1 MRIFILVIVILTI
14 LGILESKSIIPSTSF
29 GLLSTLSMFATFIK
43 SLNIHSY
50 YLIIPN
56 ITFTTSGILTT
67 LLILFVVGYVLERF
81 RTLEQNNTELVKRI
95 QKLKEAINMSRTN
108 VENEDN
114 KKDKEM
120 KEIAE
125 DIRKFLSKLA
135 ESVTVNP
142 SVPVRSK
149 KIRRVAAENV
159 AIDSSNTFVQT
170 EHVSITDEQSNRTHI
185 DEELNQGNQLS
196 EDTES
201 DNSSETEIDD
211 NVSKIDL
218 ARALIES
225 GEKDKAKEI
234 IMDIIKKGTSDE
246 AHEAK
251 ILNLQI
257 N

>member
-114 KKDKEM
+114 KKDNEM

>member
-1 MRIFILVIVILTI
+1 
-14 LGILESKSIIPSTSF
+14 
-29 GLLSTLSMFATFIK
+29 
-43 SLNIHSY
+43 
-50 YLIIPN
+50 
-56 ITFTTSGILTT
+56 
-67 LLILFVVGYVLERF
+67 
-81 RTLEQNNTELVKRI
+81 
-95 QKLKEAINMSRTN
+95 
-108 VENEDN
+108 
-114 KKDKEM
+114 M

-125 DIRKFLSKLA
+125 DIRTFLSKLA

-142 SVPVRSK
+142 SIPVRSK

-159 AIDSSNTFVQT
+159 AIDSSNTNDQP
-170 EHVSITDEQSNRTHI
+170 EDVSITDEQPNSIHI
-185 DEELNQGNQLS
+185 DEELNQGDQLS

-201 DNSSETEIDD
+201 DNSLETEIDD
-211 NVSKIDL
+211 NMSKIDL

-225 GEKDKAKEI
+225 GEKDRAREI

>member
-1 MRIFILVIVILTI
+1 MRHMQML
-14 LGILESKSIIPSTSF
+14 
-29 GLLSTLSMFATFIK
+29 
-43 SLNIHSY
+43 
-50 YLIIPN
+50 
-56 ITFTTSGILTT
+56 
-67 LLILFVVGYVLERF
+67 
-81 RTLEQNNTELVKRI
+81 RI
-95 QKLKEAINMSRTN
+95 
-108 VENEDN
+108 EDN
-114 KKDKEM
+114 KKDNEM

-125 DIRKFLSKLA
+125 DIRTFLSKLA

-142 SVPVRSK
+142 SIPVRSK

-159 AIDSSNTFVQT
+159 AIDSSNTIDQP
-170 EHVSITDEQSNRTHI
+170 EDVSITDEQSNSIHI
-185 DEELNQGNQLS
+185 DEELNQGDQLS

-211 NVSKIDL
+211 NMSKIDL

-225 GEKDKAKEI
+225 GEKDRAKEI

>member
-1 MRIFILVIVILTI
+1 
-14 LGILESKSIIPSTSF
+14 
-29 GLLSTLSMFATFIK
+29 
-43 SLNIHSY
+43 
-50 YLIIPN
+50 
-56 ITFTTSGILTT
+56 
-67 LLILFVVGYVLERF
+67 
-81 RTLEQNNTELVKRI
+81 
-95 QKLKEAINMSRTN
+95 
-108 VENEDN
+108 
-114 KKDKEM
+114 M

-125 DIRKFLSKLA
+125 DIRTFLSKLA

-159 AIDSSNTFVQT
+159 AIDSSNTIDQP
-170 EHVSITDEQSNRTHI
+170 EDVSITDEQSNSTHI
-185 DEELNQGNQLS
+185 DEELNQGDQLS

-211 NVSKIDL
+211 NMSKIDL

-225 GEKDKAKEI
+225 GEKDRAKEI